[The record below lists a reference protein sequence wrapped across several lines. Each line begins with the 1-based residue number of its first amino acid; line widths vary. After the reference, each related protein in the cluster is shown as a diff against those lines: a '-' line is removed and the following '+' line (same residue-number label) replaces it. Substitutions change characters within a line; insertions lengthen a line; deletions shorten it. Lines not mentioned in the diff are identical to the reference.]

1 MRQVTRKGLT
11 IVAAATGVLAVTGGY
26 AHADSGAQGSASGS
40 PGIAS
45 GNNVQV
51 PVEVPVNVC
60 GNTVNVIGLLNPAM
74 GNNCANNTSH
84 QSGYGDESGGGT
96 HHQQPSG
103 GGSHAGGH
111 TGDSPGIGSGNHV
124 QVPVNVPVNVCG
136 NSVGVVSVGNAVT
149 GDDCANPGGER
160 ATPPSTPPATPG
172 QPHHP
177 GKPGTPGEAVK
188 PATRALHST
197 AGKPNAPGPQTV
209 TQAKGESQLAMTG
222 SSLPVGATGALAAGA
237 LIGGAVLYRRSRA
250 GA

>member
-26 AHADSGAQGSASGS
+26 AHADSGANGSASGS
-40 PGIAS
+40 PGVAS

-74 GNNCANNTSH
+74 GNKCANNTPH
-84 QSGYGDESGGGT
+84 DSGYGDESGGG
-96 HHQQPSG
+96 HHQPPG

-111 TGDSPGIGSGNHV
+111 TGDSPGVGSGNHV
-124 QVPVNVPVNVCG
+124 QVPVEVPVNVCG
-136 NSVGVVSVGNAVT
+136 NSIGIISVGNPVT
-149 GDDCANPGGER
+149 GDDCANPGGEH
-160 ATPPSTPPATPG
+160 ATPPSTPG

-177 GKPGTPGEAVK
+177 GTPGKPGEAVK
-188 PATRALHST
+188 PVTRALPPTES
-197 AGKPNAPGPQTV
+197 KPNQPETQSV
-209 TQAKGESQLAMTG
+209 TRARGDSQLAMTG

-237 LIGGAVLYRRSRA
+237 LLGGAVLYRRSRT

>member
-26 AHADSGAQGSASGS
+26 AHADSGANGSASGS
-40 PGIAS
+40 PGVAS

-74 GNNCANNTSH
+74 GNKCANHTSH
-84 QSGYGDESGGGT
+84 DSGYGGESGGG
-96 HHQQPSG
+96 HHQPPG

-111 TGDSPGIGSGNHV
+111 TGGSPGIGSGNHV
-124 QVPVNVPVNVCG
+124 EVPVEVPVNVCG
-136 NSVGVVSVGNAVT
+136 NSIGIVSVGNPTT
-149 GDDCANPGGER
+149 GDDCANPGGEQ
-160 ATPPSTPPATPG
+160 ATPPSTPPTTPG

-188 PATRALHST
+188 PVTRALHPT
-197 AGKPNAPGPQTV
+197 ASRPNQPE
-209 TQAKGESQLAMTG
+209 TQSVAQPKAESQLAMTG

-237 LIGGAVLYRRSRA
+237 LLGGAVLYRRSRT

>member
-26 AHADSGAQGSASGS
+26 AHADSGANGSASGS
-40 PGIAS
+40 PGVAS

-74 GNNCANNTSH
+74 GNKCANHTSRDT
-84 QSGYGDESGGGT
+84 GYGDESGGG
-96 HHQQPSG
+96 HHQPPG

-111 TGDSPGIGSGNHV
+111 SSDSPGVGSGNHV
-124 QVPVNVPVNVCG
+124 EVPVEVPVNVCG
-136 NSVGVVSVGNAVT
+136 NSIGIISVGNPAT
-149 GDDCANPGGER
+149 GDDCANPGGEQV
-160 ATPPSTPPATPG
+160 TPPSTPPAKPG

-177 GKPGTPGEAVK
+177 GKPGSPGESVK
-188 PATRALHST
+188 PVTRALHPT
-197 AGKPNAPGPQTV
+197 ADKPNQPG
-209 TQAKGESQLAMTG
+209 TQSVAQPKGESHLAMTG

-237 LIGGAVLYRRSRA
+237 LIGGAVLYRRSRT

>member
-11 IVAAATGVLAVTGGY
+11 IMAAATGVLAVTGGY
-26 AHADSGAQGSASGS
+26 AHADSGAHGSASDS

-51 PVEVPVNVC
+51 PVDVPVNVC

-74 GNNCANNTSH
+74 GNNCANTSH
-84 QSGYGDESGGGT
+84 DGGYGDDSGGGS
-96 HHQQPSG
+96 HHQPSG

-111 TGDSPGIGSGNHV
+111 TGGSPGIGSGNHV
-124 QVPVNVPVNVCG
+124 QVPVEVPVNVCG
-136 NSVGVVSVGNAVT
+136 NSVGVVSVGNPTT
-149 GDDCANPGGER
+149 GDDCANGEQ

-172 QPHHP
+172 KPHQP
-177 GKPGTPGEAVK
+177 GKPGAPGEAVK
-188 PATRALHST
+188 PVTRALHPTES
-197 AGKPNAPGPQTV
+197 KPNQPETHSVP
-209 TQAKGESQLAMTG
+209 QAKGESQLAMTG

-237 LIGGAVLYRRSRA
+237 LLGGAVLYRRSRT